1 MELLTVH
8 LVMVGVIRI
17 CRASVFDV
25 IFLLALLE
33 GKAGVDVNS
42 GPGTSD
48 PSSLCTAW
56 VAEHHMLS
64 HRHLG

>member
-17 CRASVFDV
+17 YRESVLLAIDV
-25 IFLLALLE
+25 VFLLALLE
-33 GKAGVDVNS
+33 GKAGVDVSS

-48 PSSLCTAW
+48 PNSP
-56 VAEHHMLS
+56 
-64 HRHLG
+64 

>member
-17 CRASVFDV
+17 YRASVFDV

-48 PSSLCTAW
+48 PSSPCTA
-56 VAEHHMLS
+56 
-64 HRHLG
+64 